1 MPGTHLQV
9 ITGWGSSLLFLLSSR
24 CGPGK
29 TGPCRTNPGRAGRE
43 GSIRAAPV
51 SYLIPGKGQDVTPKR
66 PGYLVQWDT
75 SGRFS
80 AGDIIAHDQYNAAKE
95 EYEVRMKDW
104 SGDAQKGE
112 DGAFHISGR
121 KRDLVKG
128 FLEEKRYAL
137 TAEYY
142 HYAIRAR
149 GKKVDPAAIRQKIQ
163 DLGLSC
169 LWVHVTGETGPE
181 RNPRAR
187 R

>member
-1 MPGTHLQV
+1 MPGPAGQ
-9 ITGWGSSLLFLLSSR
+9 
-24 CGPGK
+24 
-29 TGPCRTNPGRAGRE
+29 TGPGRE

-51 SYLIPGKGQDVTPKR
+51 SYLIPGKGHHVTQKKR
-66 PGYLVQWDT
+66 PEYLVQWDT
-75 SGRFS
+75 TGRFG
-80 AGDIIAHDQYNAAKE
+80 AGETIAHDRYNAVKE

-112 DGAFHISGR
+112 EGAFHISGR
-121 KRDLVKG
+121 KRDLIKG

-142 HYAIRAR
+142 HYTVRAR
-149 GKKVDPAAIRQKIQ
+149 GKKIDPAAIRQKVQ

-169 LWVHVTGETGPE
+169 LWVHVTGETGPDRE
-181 RNPRAR
+181 QRAR